1 MKNIKETFILFL
13 FGTLGLSACNK
24 QFESKGIPTNKLV
37 ASTYYQNAAELRA
50 ATANLYTT
58 PWWSFNE
65 NSQGDFIVFVGELL
79 SGNAV
84 AGNAYGPQF
93 TNFSINTGFVGL
105 DFGWQSLYDVI
116 AQSNTTMLNI
126 QSYSPASLG
135 TAKTQAIGEARFMR
149 AAAYFYLT
157 QLWGAVPIV
166 DNSTSVVSTPLLH
179 SNIQSDVYKFI
190 INDLHY
196 AAQNLPSTDPQAG
209 RVNKWS
215 AEGLLAKVFLTR
227 SGITGTRVQADLDSA
242 KYWAGDVANN
252 SGLTLFASYYNAF
265 LTQNNNNSEMLFG
278 LQFTVAPTAG
288 WGTNDV
294 RETCIE
300 GDDNIDGVG
309 GGGWDGMAIS
319 KDLYDAFAA
328 SPGDLRRKATFM
340 LNGDTYP
347 ELITAANPNGYSMTN
362 ASSAYVKKYV
372 DGGPLANNN
381 MNITLMH
388 DASPNYLL
396 RLSDVYLIY
405 AEAILGTN
413 ASTTDADALKYFN
426 LIRTRAGVPTKT
438 SLTWQDIF
446 NERRLELALEYQFWF
461 DLKRWHDYNP
471 TAADAFIKAQHR
483 NTFTYTS
490 GAVTEPTVL
499 TGVNPV
505 YYLPYPA
512 AEVSSDPLLT
522 KTPVPYY

>member
-1 MKNIKETFILFL
+1 MKHVKKIFVLSLFAVL
-13 FGTLGLSACNK
+13 ALSACQKSFMN
-24 QFESKGIPTNKLV
+24 KGIPTNKLV
-37 ASTYYQNAAELRA
+37 SSTYYQNAAELRA

-65 NSQGDFIVFVGELL
+65 NSQGDFIVFVGDLL

-116 AQSNTTMLNI
+116 GQSNTTMLNI
-126 QSYSPASLG
+126 ESYSPASLG
-135 TAKTQAIGEARFMR
+135 SAKTGAIAETRFMR
-149 AAAYFYLT
+149 AIAYFYLV
-157 QLWGAVPIV
+157 QLWGPVPIV
-166 DNSTSVVSTPLLH
+166 ENSANVVSTPLLH
-179 SNIQSDVYKFI
+179 TNPQSDVYKFI

-196 AAQNLPSTDPQAG
+196 AIQNLPATDPQAG
-209 RVNKWS
+209 RVTKWS
-215 AEGLLAKVFLTR
+215 AEGLLSKVFLTR

-242 KYWAGDVANN
+242 KYWAGDVVNN
-252 SGLTLFASYYNAF
+252 SGLSLFSSYYDAF
-265 LTQNNNNSEMLFG
+265 LTKNNNNPEMLFG
-278 LQFTVAPTAG
+278 LQFTVAATAG

-300 GDDNIDGVG
+300 GDPNIDGVG
-309 GGGWDGMAIS
+309 GGGWDGMSIT

-340 LNGDTYP
+340 LNGDDYP
-347 ELITAANPNGYSMTN
+347 ELITAANPNGYSMT
-362 ASSAYVKKYV
+362 STTAYVKKYV
-372 DGGPLANNN
+372 DGGPLANNGA
-381 MNITLMH
+381 NITLMH
-388 DASPNYLL
+388 DDSPNYLL
-396 RLSDVYLIY
+396 RLSDVYLVY

-413 ASTTDADALKYFN
+413 ASTSDPDALKYFN

-483 NTFTYTS
+483 NNFNYTA
-490 GAVTEPTVL
+490 GTATETTVT

-522 KTPVPYY
+522 KAPVPYY

>member
-1 MKNIKETFILFL
+1 MKNIKGTFILFL
-13 FGTLGLSACNK
+13 FGALGLSACTK

-37 ASTYYQNAAELRA
+37 ASTFYQTAAELRA

-135 TAKTQAIGEARFMR
+135 AAKTQAIGEARFMR

-166 DNSTSVVSTPLLH
+166 DNSTSVVTTPLLH

-252 SGLTLFASYYNAF
+252 SGLTLFPSYYNAF

-300 GDDNIDGVG
+300 GDDNIDAVG

-319 KDLYDAFAA
+319 KSLYDAFAA

-396 RLSDVYLIY
+396 RLSDVYLVY

-413 ASTTDADALKYFN
+413 ASTSDPDALKYFN

-461 DLKRWHDYNP
+461 DLKRWSDYDK
-471 TAADAFIKAQHR
+471 TDAAAFIAKQHR
-483 NTFTYTS
+483 NTFTYNS
-490 GAVTEPTVL
+490 GTVTESDSTVNVVAKW
-499 TGVNPV
+499 T
-505 YYLPYPA
+505 LPYPA

>member
-1 MKNIKETFILFL
+1 
-13 FGTLGLSACNK
+13 
-24 QFESKGIPTNKLV
+24 
-37 ASTYYQNAAELRA
+37 
-50 ATANLYTT
+50 
-58 PWWSFNE
+58 
-65 NSQGDFIVFVGELL
+65 
-79 SGNAV
+79 
-84 AGNAYGPQF
+84 
-93 TNFSINTGFVGL
+93 
-105 DFGWQSLYDVI
+105 
-116 AQSNTTMLNI
+116 
-126 QSYSPASLG
+126 
-135 TAKTQAIGEARFMR
+135 
-149 AAAYFYLT
+149 
-157 QLWGAVPIV
+157 
-166 DNSTSVVSTPLLH
+166 
-179 SNIQSDVYKFI
+179 
-190 INDLHY
+190 
-196 AAQNLPSTDPQAG
+196 
-209 RVNKWS
+209 
-215 AEGLLAKVFLTR
+215 
-227 SGITGTRVQADLDSA
+227 
-242 KYWAGDVANN
+242 
-252 SGLTLFASYYNAF
+252 
-265 LTQNNNNSEMLFG
+265 MLFG

-300 GDDNIDGVG
+300 GDDNIDAVG

-340 LNGDTYP
+340 LNGDTYS
-347 ELITAANPNGYSMTN
+347 ELVTAANPNGYSMTN
-362 ASSAYVKKYV
+362 AASAYVKKYV

-490 GAVTEPTVL
+490 GAVAEPTVL